1 MKSGRLTRN
10 VPLVSGAGLAVV
22 PMAFAATPS
31 LAAADCGE
39 GTEVSAG
46 ICEKAYTTAGDYT
59 FTVPASV
66 SKMSAVLVGG
76 GGTGLSDPSAPM
88 AYGGGGGGVA
98 FVDSVDISGP
108 ISISV
113 GSGAEFIYSPDDPV
127 FVPGEPTTVGAN
139 TAGAG
144 GTYPSPISGSPQNL
158 PGWTPELSLVG
169 SGGGAGGTPT
179 TCAGGP
185 GLAASS
191 VAAGSSLFPA
201 LLGELELGQGGSCQ
215 GSTPPGAAGPGKGG
229 NASVGVVSD
238 AGNDGAV
245 ILRWAAAS
253 LPDTGINAQP
263 WVIGASVAAVLGG
276 AVLASGALRV
286 RRQGRH
292 SL

>member
-1 MKSGRLTRN
+1 MKSGRFTRN
-10 VPLVSGAGLAVV
+10 VALVSGAGLAVV

-76 GGTGLSDPSAPM
+76 GQAGIAAPGLLF
-88 AYGGGGGGVA
+88 AYGGGGGGVV

-108 ISISV
+108 IAVTV
-113 GSGAEFIYSPDDPV
+113 GAAGVFGASLSGD
-127 FVPGEPTTVGAN
+127 TTVGAN
-139 TAGAG
+139 TAGG
-144 GTYPSPISGSPQNL
+144 GGIYVDDILDWTISGSPQNS
-158 PGWTPELSLVG
+158 PGWAPPLSGG

-179 TCAGGP
+179 DCAAGP
-185 GLAASS
+185 GLTASE

-201 LLGELELGQGGSCQ
+201 VLGEPVFGEGGSCSGVTVASQ
-215 GSTPPGAAGPGKGG
+215 AGAGKGG
-229 NASVGVVSD
+229 DVFGDVSNIQAE
-238 AGNDGAV
+238 AGADGAV

-253 LPDTGINAQP
+253 LPDTGMNTQP

-292 SL
+292 SN

>member
-1 MKSGRLTRN
+1 
-10 VPLVSGAGLAVV
+10 
-22 PMAFAATPS
+22 MAFAATPS

-76 GGTGLSDPSAPM
+76 GQGGVSLGFV
-88 AYGGGGGGVA
+88 AYGGGGGGVV
-98 FVDSVDISGP
+98 FVESVDIAGP
-108 ISISV
+108 ISLTV
-113 GSGAEFIYSPDDPV
+113 GAG
-127 FVPGEPTTVGAN
+127 GETAFAFGGDTTVGAN
-139 TAGAG
+139 TAGG
-144 GTYPSPISGSPQNL
+144 GGGGVVDPFVPQVIVQSGSPQEFLGWHVPPASL
-158 PGWTPELSLVG
+158 PGIA

-179 TCAGGP
+179 DCVGGP
-185 GLAASS
+185 GLTASE

-201 LLGELELGQGGSCQ
+201 VLGEPELGQGGSCS
-215 GSTPPGAAGPGKGG
+215 GITFASEAGAGKGG
-229 NASVGVVSD
+229 DVFGDVSNIQAE
-238 AGNDGAV
+238 AGADGAV

-253 LPDTGINAQP
+253 LPDTGMNAQP

-292 SL
+292 SH